1 MNENLSLKA
10 KIYHYAVLF
19 LVFLFLALPL
29 MATFL
34 YSISTSWGVSVLP
47 DDLTLKWYQELF
59 HDERFLL
66 ALWHSLLVCVG
77 SILLSV
83 ILVSPLVFVLNYYF
97 LKLKAFVNI
106 LIIMPFAVPP
116 IVSCVGLLQLYADN
130 MGGTAW
136 ILIFTYFTIALP
148 FI

>member
-47 DDLTLKWYQELF
+47 DDLTEWNSGADSQRMAGEPPSRKESGL
-59 HDERFLL
+59 
-66 ALWHSLLVCVG
+66 HSRDRIEQAHRLQVVEVG
-77 SILLSV
+77 H
-83 ILVSPLVFVLNYYF
+83 
-97 LKLKAFVNI
+97 
-106 LIIMPFAVPP
+106 
-116 IVSCVGLLQLYADN
+116 
-130 MGGTAW
+130 T
-136 ILIFTYFTIALP
+136 
-148 FI
+148 